1 MRAFFYWLI
10 CVCLIGVLA
19 CGHQPNPRGETKMPE
34 VMTVNA
40 WKELEP
46 SLKYDPN
53 SIEQLRADNEE
64 FKSERAWNKFMN
76 DTVLPE
82 MKRQTTKPE

>member
-10 CVCLIGVLA
+10 CMGLIGVLA
-19 CGHQPNPRGETKMPE
+19 CGHQPHPRGETKMPE
-34 VMTVNA
+34 VLTVDA
-40 WKELEP
+40 WKKLEP

-53 SIEQLRADNEE
+53 SIEQLRADNEQ
-64 FKSERAWNKFMN
+64 FKSERAWNKFMK

-82 MKRQTTKPE
+82 MKRQTSKPK